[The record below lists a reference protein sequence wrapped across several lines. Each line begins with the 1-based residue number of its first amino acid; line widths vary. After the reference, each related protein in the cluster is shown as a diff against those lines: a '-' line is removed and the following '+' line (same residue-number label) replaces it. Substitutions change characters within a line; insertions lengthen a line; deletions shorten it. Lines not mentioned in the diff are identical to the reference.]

1 MAVRRGR
8 KELPKEQVLSRVIHM
23 RMPTGA
29 ASEIEQAAEAIG
41 IKPSQAY
48 RACVNAVLY
57 NDQQAKAL
65 GRMVRDALVEN
76 DRQHEDE
83 ETL

>member
-1 MAVRRGR
+1 MSMKLGRR
-8 KELPKEQVLSRVIHM
+8 ELPKRQVLNRVIHM
-23 RMPTGA
+23 RMPTDA
-29 ASEIEQAAEAIG
+29 AEEIERAAEQVG

-65 GRMVRDALVEN
+65 GRMVRDALVGNQDEC
-76 DRQHEDE
+76 EDVA
-83 ETL
+83 